1 MSKTPGKKAMSRMS
15 ARGFEALIDRIK
27 DRIDTL
33 AQIMN
38 EKQRNEAAAEL
49 VEYIEL
55 HFYS

>member
-1 MSKTPGKKAMSRMS
+1 MS
-15 ARGFEALIDRIK
+15 ARAFETLVDDIK

-33 AQIMN
+33 AQITN
-38 EKQRNEAAAEL
+38 EKQRDEAAHDL